1 MGKKNSKKLKR
12 SIIKYVLCVSFFA
25 YIGYTF
31 VSQQVVINGKKAEL
45 ETVNAQIAEAE
56 AEKKALDKKAK
67 TVNTPEYIEEFARNE
82 LGYASPDE
90 IVFIDA
96 TAGN

>member
-1 MGKKNSKKLKR
+1 MSKKNSKKFKR
-12 SIIKYVLCVSFFA
+12 SAIKYVICFSFLA
-25 YIGYTF
+25 YVGYTF
-31 VSQQVVINGKKAEL
+31 IAQQFVINSKKAEL
-45 ETVNAQIAEAE
+45 EAINAQIAEAE
-56 AEKKALDKKAK
+56 AEKKALEEKAK
-67 TVNTPEYIEEFARNE
+67 MVNTPEYIEEFARTE